1 MQFRSALCYFAND
14 SARFESHGPGAAL
27 EDPMRLTVREAAD
40 RLGVG
45 YTTLKQWIYHGAVRT
60 SRTAGG
66 HHRIAEAEVDR
77 LLVQQAPA
85 RGRARGPAE
94 APHGAIVALSGRNQ
108 LRGVVEEV
116 RIEGLLGQVR
126 LRIGDQRLTAIVT
139 RDALEELRLR
149 RGDRATAIVKATAVM
164 IAREAADVQPLPR
177 RHAGPGT
184 RRSTAGGRR
193 K

>member
-1 MQFRSALCYFAND
+1 M
-14 SARFESHGPGAAL
+14 RF
-27 EDPMRLTVREAAD
+27 TVREAAD
-40 RLGVG
+40 RLGVS

-77 LLVQQAPA
+77 LLVQQAAPA
-85 RGRARGPAE
+85 GRSRVKAGPA
-94 APHGAIVALSGRNQ
+94 PRGAIVALSGRNQ

-126 LRIGDQRLTAIVT
+126 IRIGDQRLTAIVT

-149 RGDRATAIVKATAVM
+149 RGDRATAIVKATSVM
-164 IAREAADVQPLPR
+164 IAREASDVQPIPR
-177 RHAGPGT
+177 RRPAP
-184 RRSTAGGRR
+184 RSTPAGRR